1 MKKLLQHIQVLA
13 VLVLASAGIVSCSED
28 LPEAGDAE
36 VSFTATLPAGSRT
49 RAFGDGAGVN
59 TLVVGV
65 FNGSGA
71 VDRDTSSVSGSTV
84 DVSFTLAQGQTYSF
98 VFWAYNKDSGI
109 YDTKN
114 LTGIKMKAQE
124 QPVTLEEAEAADAF
138 FAVVKDVAITGN
150 SSRSVEL
157 VRPLAQINVGTT
169 GKTVTATFTVKGVP
183 DTFHPFTNT
192 VSGETNYTWDFTGT
206 TEDFTEAT
214 TEKFTVDGV
223 EYSYL
228 AMGYLFAPAEG
239 TQVEAELSL
248 TDNGQA
254 ITFPQVELQA
264 NRRSNIIG
272 RFTDQ

>member
-1 MKKLLQHIQVLA
+1 MKGLLHDIQVLA
-13 VLVLASAGIVSCSED
+13 VLVPVSASIVSCSKD
-28 LPEAGDAE
+28 LPEAGDVE

-49 RAFGDGAGVN
+49 RAFGDGTSIN

-65 FNGSGA
+65 FNGSVK
-71 VDRDTSSVSGSTV
+71 VDRKTFPVSGSTV
-84 DVSFTLAQGQTYSF
+84 DVRLTLAQNQTYDF
-98 VFWAYNKDSGI
+98 VFWAYDENCDI
-109 YDTKN
+109 YDMAD
-114 LTGIKMKAQE
+114 LTGIRMNVQE
-124 QPVTLEEAEAADAF
+124 QPVTFGQAEATDAF
-138 FAVVKDVAITGN
+138 FAVVKDVVITGN

-169 GKTVTATFTVKGVP
+169 GKTVAATFTVKGVP

-192 VSGETNYTWDFTGT
+192 VSGATSYTWNFTETTTGT
-206 TEDFTEAT
+206 TGET
-214 TEKFTVDGV
+214 FTVDGV

-239 TQVEAELSL
+239 MRVEAELSL
-248 TDNGQA
+248 TDNGQVT
-254 ITFPQVELQA
+254 TFPQVALQA

>member
-1 MKKLLQHIQVLA
+1 MNLWHDIQVLA
-13 VLVLASAGIVSCSED
+13 VLVLVSAGIVSCSKD

-36 VSFTATLPAGSRT
+36 VSFTATIPAGSRT
-49 RAFGDGAGVN
+49 RAFGDGTSVN

-65 FNGSGA
+65 FNESGEIA
-71 VDRDTSSVSGSTV
+71 RKRFPVSGSTV
-84 DVSFTLAQGQTYSF
+84 DVRFTLAQNQTYDF
-98 VFWAYNKDSGI
+98 VFWAYDKNSTI
-109 YDTKN
+109 YDMAD
-114 LTGIKMKAQE
+114 LTGIKMSVQE
-124 QPVTLEEAEAADAF
+124 QPVTFGQAEATDAF
-138 FAVVKDVAITGN
+138 FAVVKDIVITGN
-150 SSRSVEL
+150 SSRNVEL

-169 GKTVTATFTVKGVP
+169 GTTVAATFTVKGVP

-192 VSGETNYTWDFTGT
+192 VSGATNYTWNY
-206 TEDFTEAT
+206 TETT

-239 TQVEAELSL
+239 SRVEAELSL
-248 TDNGQA
+248 GSGQP
-254 ITFPQVELQA
+254 IQFPQVELQA

>member
-13 VLVLASAGIVSCSED
+13 VLVLVSAGIVSCSKD

-36 VSFTATLPAGSRT
+36 VSFTATIPAGSRT
-49 RAFGDGAGVN
+49 RAFGNGTSVN

-65 FNGSGA
+65 FNGSGE
-71 VDRDTSSVSGSTV
+71 VGRKTCPVSGSTV
-84 DVSFTLAQGQTYSF
+84 DVRLSLAQNQTYDF
-98 VFWAYNKDSGI
+98 VFWAYDKSCDI
-109 YDTKN
+109 YDMAD

-124 QPVTLEEAEAADAF
+124 QPATLEEAEAVDAF

-169 GKTVTATFTVKGVP
+169 GKAVAATFTVKGVP

-192 VSGETNYTWDFTGT
+192 VSGETNYTWDFT
-206 TEDFTEAT
+206 EAA

-223 EYSYL
+223 EYNYL

-239 TQVEAELSL
+239 MWVEAELSL
-248 TDNGQA
+248 MDNGQV
-254 ITFPQVELQA
+254 IKLPQVALQA

-272 RFTDQ
+272 GFTDQ

>member
-1 MKKLLQHIQVLA
+1 MKKLLQHIQILA
-13 VLVLASAGIVSCSED
+13 VLVLASASIVSCSKD

-36 VSFTATLPAGSRT
+36 VSFTATLPTNSRT
-49 RAFGDGAGVN
+49 RAFGDGTNIN

-65 FNGSGA
+65 FNGSGE
-71 VDRDTSSVSGSTV
+71 VDRKTFPVSGSTV
-84 DVSFTLAQGQTYSF
+84 DVSLSLAQGQTYSF

-109 YDTKN
+109 YDTDD

-124 QPVTLEEAEAADAF
+124 QFATLEEAEAADAF
-138 FAVVKDVAITGN
+138 FAVVKDVVITGN

-169 GKTVTATFTVKGVP
+169 GKAVAATFTVKGVP

-192 VSGETNYTWDFTGT
+192 VSGATNYTWNY
-206 TEDFTEAT
+206 TEAT
-214 TEKFTVDGV
+214 TEKFTVNGV
-223 EYSYL
+223 EYNYL

-239 TQVEAELSL
+239 MQVEAELSL

>member
-1 MKKLLQHIQVLA
+1 MKKLLQHIQILA
-13 VLVLASAGIVSCSED
+13 VLVLASASIVSCSKD

-36 VSFTATLPAGSRT
+36 VSFTATLPTNSRT
-49 RAFGDGAGVN
+49 RAFGDGTNIN

-65 FNGSGA
+65 FNGSGK
-71 VDRDTSSVSGSTV
+71 VDRKTFSVSGSTV
-84 DVSFTLAQGQTYSF
+84 DVSLTLAQGQTYSF

-109 YDTKN
+109 YDTDD
-114 LTGIKMKAQE
+114 LTGIKMNAQG
-124 QPVTLEEAEAADAF
+124 QSVTFGQAEAADAF

-169 GKTVTATFTVKGVP
+169 GKAVTATFTVKGVP

-192 VSGETNYTWDFTGT
+192 VSGETETNYTWKFTET
-206 TEDFTEAT
+206 TEET
-214 TEKFTVDGV
+214 FTVDGV
-223 EYSYL
+223 EYNYL

-239 TQVEAELSL
+239 MQVEAELSL

-272 RFTDQ
+272 RFTD

>member
-1 MKKLLQHIQVLA
+1 MKDLWHDIQVFAALLLA
-13 VLVLASAGIVSCSED
+13 AAGIVSCSKD

-36 VSFTATLPAGSRT
+36 VSFTATIPAGSRT
-49 RAFGDGAGVN
+49 RAFGDGSRVN

-65 FNGSGA
+65 FNGSGE
-71 VDRDTSSVSGSTV
+71 VDRKMFPVSSSTV
-84 DVSFTLAQGQTYSF
+84 DVSLTLAQNQTYSF
-98 VFWAYNKDSGI
+98 VFWAYDKSCDI
-109 YDTKN
+109 YDTDD

-138 FAVVKDVAITGN
+138 FSVVKDVAITGN

-169 GKTVTATFTVKGVP
+169 GTAVPATFTVKGVP
-183 DTFHPFTNT
+183 DTFHPFTNS
-192 VSGETNYTWDFTGT
+192 VSGETETNYTWKFTGT
-206 TEDFTEAT
+206 TGET
-214 TEKFTVDGV
+214 FTVDGL
-223 EYSYL
+223 EYTYL

-239 TQVEAELSL
+239 AQVEAELSL
-248 TDNGQA
+248 ENGQV
-254 ITFPQVELQA
+254 IKLPQVELQA

>member
-1 MKKLLQHIQVLA
+1 MKGLLHDIQVLA
-13 VLVLASAGIVSCSED
+13 VLVLVSAGIVSCSKD

-36 VSFTATLPAGSRT
+36 VSFTATIPAGSRT
-49 RAFGDGAGVN
+49 RAFGDGTKVN

-65 FNGSGA
+65 FNGSGG
-71 VDRDTSSVSGSTV
+71 VDRKTFSVSGSTI
-84 DVSFTLAQGQTYSF
+84 DVSLTLAQGQTYSF
-98 VFWAYNKDSGI
+98 VFWAYNKSCDI
-109 YDTKN
+109 YDTDD
-114 LTGIKMKAQE
+114 LTGLKMNAQE
-124 QPVTLEEAEAADAF
+124 QPATLKKAETADAF

-157 VRPLAQINVGTT
+157 VRPLAQINVGTI
-169 GKTVTATFTVKGVP
+169 GSVVPATFTVKGVP

-192 VSGETNYTWDFTGT
+192 VSGETNYTWDFTRT
-206 TEDFTEAT
+206 TGET
-214 TEKFTVDGV
+214 FTVDGV
-223 EYSYL
+223 EYNYL

-239 TQVEAELSL
+239 MQVKAELSL
-248 TDNGQA
+248 GNGQA

>member
-13 VLVLASAGIVSCSED
+13 VLVLVSAGVVSCSKD

-49 RAFGDGAGVN
+49 RAFGDGTGVN

-65 FNGSGA
+65 FNGSGE
-71 VDRDTSSVSGSTV
+71 VGRKTLSEIGSTV
-84 DVSFTLAQGQTYSF
+84 DVSLTLAQGQTYSF

-114 LTGIKMKAQE
+114 LTGIKMNAQG
-124 QPVTLEEAEAADAF
+124 QSVTFGQAEAADAF

-169 GKTVTATFTVKGVP
+169 GKVVAATFTVKGVP

-192 VSGETNYTWDFTGT
+192 VSEETNYTWDFTET
-206 TEDFTEAT
+206 T

-223 EYSYL
+223 EYNYL
-228 AMGYLFAPAEG
+228 AMGYLFAPTEG

-254 ITFPQVELQA
+254 ITFPKVELQA

>member
-1 MKKLLQHIQVLA
+1 ML
-13 VLVLASAGIVSCSED
+13 VLVSAGIVSCSED

-49 RAFGDGAGVN
+49 RAFGDGTGVD

-65 FNGSGA
+65 FNGSDETARKGF
-71 VDRDTSSVSGSTV
+71 SVRGSTV
-84 DVSFTLAQGQTYSF
+84 DVSLTLAQGQTYSF

-109 YDTKN
+109 YDMKD
-114 LTGIKMKAQE
+114 LTGIKMKKAQG
-124 QPVTLEEAEAADAF
+124 QFATLEEAEAADAF

-169 GKTVTATFTVKGVP
+169 GEAVAATFTVKGVP

-192 VSGETNYTWDFTGT
+192 VSGETETNYTWGFTGT

-214 TEKFTVDGV
+214 TEKFTVNGV
-223 EYSYL
+223 EYNYL

-239 TQVEAELSL
+239 MQVKAELSL
-248 TDNGQA
+248 ANGQA
-254 ITFPQVELQA
+254 ITFPQVALQA

>member
-13 VLVLASAGIVSCSED
+13 MLVLVSAGIVSCSKD
-28 LPEAGDAE
+28 LPETGDAE

-49 RAFGDGAGVN
+49 RAFGDGTSID

-65 FNGSGA
+65 FNKSDQVDRKEFPVSGA
-71 VDRDTSSVSGSTV
+71 TV
-84 DVSFTLAQGQTYSF
+84 DVSLTLAQGQTYSF

-109 YDTKN
+109 YDTDD
-114 LTGIKMKAQE
+114 LTGIKMNAQG
-124 QPVTLEEAEAADAF
+124 QPATFKKAEAADAF

-169 GKTVTATFTVKGVP
+169 GKAVAATFTVKGVP

-214 TEKFTVDGV
+214 TEKFTMDGV
-223 EYSYL
+223 EYNYL
-228 AMGYLFAPAEG
+228 AMGYLFAPVEG
-239 TQVEAELSL
+239 MQVEAELSL
-248 TDNGQA
+248 MDNGQV
-254 ITFPQVELQA
+254 IKLPQVELQA

-272 RFTDQ
+272 RFTD

>member
-1 MKKLLQHIQVLA
+1 ML
-13 VLVLASAGIVSCSED
+13 VLVSAGIVSCSKD
-28 LPEAGDAE
+28 LPEAGDAK

-49 RAFGDGAGVN
+49 RAFGDGTGVD

-65 FNGSGA
+65 FNGSDETARKGF
-71 VDRDTSSVSGSTV
+71 SVRGSTV
-84 DVSFTLAQGQTYSF
+84 DVSLTLAQGQTYSF
-98 VFWAYNKDSGI
+98 VFWAYNKSCDI
-109 YDTKN
+109 YDTKY
-114 LTGIKMKAQE
+114 LTGIKMNAQKQPATFKKAE
-124 QPVTLEEAEAADAF
+124 TADAF

-169 GKTVTATFTVKGVP
+169 GKAVAATFTVKGVP

-192 VSGETNYTWDFTGT
+192 VSETMDYTLKFTETAGET
-206 TEDFTEAT
+206 
-214 TEKFTVDGV
+214 FTVDGV
-223 EYSYL
+223 EYNYL

-239 TQVEAELSL
+239 MQVEAELSL
-248 TDNGQA
+248 GNGQA

-272 RFTDQ
+272 GFTDQ

>member
-1 MKKLLQHIQVLA
+1 MKGPLHDIQVLA
-13 VLVLASAGIVSCSED
+13 VLVLVSAGIVSCSKD

-36 VSFTATLPAGSRT
+36 VSFTATIPAGSRT
-49 RAFGDGAGVN
+49 RAFGDGTKVN

-65 FNGSGA
+65 FNGSGE
-71 VDRDTSSVSGSTV
+71 VDRKTFSVSGSTI
-84 DVSFTLAQGQTYSF
+84 DVSLTLAQGQTYSF
-98 VFWAYNKDSGI
+98 VFWAYDQNSTI
-109 YDTKN
+109 YDMAD

-124 QPVTLEEAEAADAF
+124 QPATLEKAEAADAF
-138 FAVVKDVAITGN
+138 FAVVKDIVITGN

-169 GKTVTATFTVKGVP
+169 GTAVAATFTTKGVP

-192 VSGETNYTWDFTGT
+192 VSGEINYTWDFTNSI
-206 TEDFTEAT
+206 TEN
-214 TEKFTVDGV
+214 FTVNGV
-223 EYSYL
+223 KYNYL

-239 TQVEAELSL
+239 MQVKAELSL
-248 TDNGQA
+248 GNGQA

>member
-13 VLVLASAGIVSCSED
+13 MLVLVSAGVVSCSKD
-28 LPEAGDAE
+28 LPEVGDAE

-49 RAFGDGAGVN
+49 RAFGDGTGVD

-65 FNGSGA
+65 FNGSGE
-71 VDRDTSSVSGSTV
+71 VDRKTFPVNGSTV
-84 DVSFTLAQGQTYSF
+84 DVSLTLAQGQTYSF
-98 VFWAYNKDSGI
+98 VFWVYNKDSGI
-109 YDTKN
+109 YDTDD
-114 LTGIKMKAQE
+114 LTGIKMNAQG
-124 QPVTLEEAEAADAF
+124 QPATFKKAEAADAF

-169 GKTVTATFTVKGVP
+169 GKAVAATFTVKGVP

-223 EYSYL
+223 EYNYL
-228 AMGYLFAPAEG
+228 AMGYLFAPVEG
-239 TQVEAELSL
+239 MQVEAELSL
-248 TDNGQA
+248 MDNGQV
-254 ITFPQVELQA
+254 IKLPQVELQA

-272 RFTDQ
+272 RFTD

>member
-13 VLVLASAGIVSCSED
+13 VLVLVSAGIVSCSKD

-49 RAFGDGAGVN
+49 RAFGDGTGVD

-65 FNGSGA
+65 FNGSDKTARKGF
-71 VDRDTSSVSGSTV
+71 SVRGSTV
-84 DVSFTLAQGQTYSF
+84 DVSLTLAQGQTYSF

-109 YDTKN
+109 YDMKD
-114 LTGIKMKAQE
+114 LTGIKMKKAQG
-124 QPVTLEEAEAADAF
+124 QFATLEEAEAADAF

-169 GKTVTATFTVKGVP
+169 GKAVAATFTIKGVP

-192 VSGETNYTWDFTGT
+192 VSGETNYTWN
-206 TEDFTEAT
+206 FTET
-214 TEKFTVDGV
+214 TTDKFTVDGV
-223 EYSYL
+223 EYNYL

-239 TQVEAELSL
+239 MRVEAELSL

-272 RFTDQ
+272 RFTD

>member
-13 VLVLASAGIVSCSED
+13 VLVLVSAGIVSCSKD

-36 VSFTATLPAGSRT
+36 VSFTATIPAGSRT
-49 RAFGDGAGVN
+49 RAFGDGTKVN

-65 FNGSGA
+65 FNGSGE
-71 VDRDTSSVSGSTV
+71 VDRKTFSVSGSTI
-84 DVSFTLAQGQTYSF
+84 DVSLTLAQGQTYSF
-98 VFWAYNKDSGI
+98 VFWAYDKSCDI
-109 YDTKN
+109 YDTDD
-114 LTGIKMKAQE
+114 LTGIKMNAQE
-124 QPVTLEEAEAADAF
+124 QPVTFGQAEATDVF

-169 GKTVTATFTVKGVP
+169 GKAVAAAFTVKGVP
-183 DTFHPFTNT
+183 NTFHPFTNT
-192 VSGETNYTWDFTGT
+192 VSGETNYTWDFT
-206 TEDFTEAT
+206 EAT
-214 TEKFTVDGV
+214 GGTFTVDGV
-223 EYSYL
+223 EYNYL

-239 TQVEAELSL
+239 AQVEAELSL
-248 TDNGQA
+248 TDNEQA

-272 RFTDQ
+272 GFTDQ